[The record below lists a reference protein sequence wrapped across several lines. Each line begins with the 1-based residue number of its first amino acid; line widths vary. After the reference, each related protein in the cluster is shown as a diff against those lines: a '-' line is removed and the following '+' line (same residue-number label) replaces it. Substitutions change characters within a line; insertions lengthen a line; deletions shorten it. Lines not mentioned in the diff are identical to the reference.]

1 MIILEQAKREAYI
14 TAALHN
20 LGGMVIRTLSHVEE
34 RESTYL
40 CRSSDGESDEGE
52 DEKSDLREL
61 HGGEEGKR

>member
-1 MIILEQAKREAYI
+1 M
-14 TAALHN
+14 
-20 LGGMVIRTLSHVEE
+20 IRTLSHVEE